1 MTIQKRSNTFQT
13 NEINKHQRGY
23 QPGHP
28 WYYKLGGKVLS
39 PKQILATVKSSDYQG
54 YRADDI
60 RQADN
65 KSEPQRSGVLRKL
78 REETLKSLTS
88 DLSCYRIFTC
98 ELREYRALDETG
110 LGDHAI
116 CSDIHTSMS
125 LKHNHLY
132 NDFAH
137 LNMIDG
143 LLSRQPDL
151 FDC

>member
-1 MTIQKRSNTFQT
+1 MTIQSNSMKT
-13 NEINKHQRGY
+13 NEINNNQRGY

-60 RQADN
+60 WQADN
-65 KSEPQRSGVLRKL
+65 KPEPQRSGVLRKL

-88 DLSCYRIFTC
+88 DLSSYRTFTN
-98 ELREYRALDETG
+98 ELREYRTLDESE
-110 LGDHAI
+110 LGDQAI

-125 LKHNHLY
+125 LKHNHLT

-137 LNMIDG
+137 LNMIDA
-143 LLSRQPDL
+143 LLLRQPDL
-151 FDC
+151 FDG